1 MKRLGTRLECVGSSP
16 RISGV
21 YQDGAREFV
30 GKDQDSPEDYR
41 GFNHDGE
48 KELQTRRR
56 PRIKFKHRA
65 KVWTMQWELAGSSL
79 ALHRRY
85 REDR

>member
-1 MKRLGTRLECVGSSP
+1 MAQGSSSEKTKTH
-16 RISGV
+16 RKIIGGSRKA
-21 YQDGAREFV
+21 YWELKR
-30 GKDQDSPEDYR
+30 
-41 GFNHDGE
+41 FNHDGE

-65 KVWTMQWELAGSSL
+65 KVWMMRWELAGSSL
-79 ALHRRY
+79 GLRRRY